1 MQTETHNPLEFIN
14 LGTVNSIWEH
24 LRTDIEIQYFWLGQ
38 RPYQLIWNLQKQ
50 LHEKRVLDEIPDI
63 VLLLEHDH
71 VYTFGKNA
79 DTNHLLDSKPRNAE
93 VVQIDRGGEVT
104 YHGPGQLVC
113 YPIIDLH
120 NYQMSVSWYMRMLE
134 SVIIH
139 CMKEFGIKAQLKDGL
154 PGVWVDDDKICA
166 MGVRLS
172 RWVTMHGF
180 ALNLNPDMTYFD
192 GMIPCGI
199 FEHGVTS
206 LNDLE
211 VEYKIENIITSIV
224 NSFNYYLSRAQK

>member
-1 MQTETHNPLEFIN
+1 M
-14 LGTVNSIWEH
+14 
-24 LRTDIEIQYFWLGQ
+24 
-38 RPYQLIWNLQKQ
+38 
-50 LHEKRVLDEIPDI
+50 
-63 VLLLEHDH
+63 
-71 VYTFGKNA
+71 GKNA
-79 DTNHLLDSKPRNAE
+79 DSNHLLDSKPLNAE
-93 VVQIDRGGEVT
+93 VVQTDRGGEVT

-120 NYQMSVSWYMRMLE
+120 NYQMSVSWYIRTLE

-139 CMKEFGIKAQLKDGL
+139 CMKEFGIEAQFKDGM

-166 MGVRLS
+166 LGVRLS

-211 VEYKIENIITSIV
+211 VEYKIENILNSLA
-224 NSFNYYLSRAQK
+224 NSFSYFLSGTQN